1 MGIYGIGQPMQNAYY
16 VSHPGQTNPA
26 GAQAANAAVVNGM
39 NGSGAGAVSGMVI
52 GNGKATANGT
62 AIGNGKAT
70 ANGTAIGNGTV
81 TGRPMTS
88 AEMQALKKMGA
99 VECQTCKSR
108 TYQDGSNDPGVS
120 FKAPGHIDPA
130 SSGATVRAHE
140 QEHVAN
146 EQAKARAEGKRV
158 VSQSVRIFMSI
169 CTECGRAYA
178 SGGLTR
184 TVTASN
190 GNKNRGISQYNKS
203 KAPSPGSRVNSAI

>member
-16 VSHPGQTNPA
+16 DWATINNLQLSHPGQTNSA
-26 GAQAANAAVVNGM
+26 EAQAANAAVVNGM
-39 NGSGAGAVSGMVI
+39 NGSGAGAVSG
-52 GNGKATANGT
+52 
-62 AIGNGKAT
+62 
-70 ANGTAIGNGTV
+70 TAIGNGTA

-146 EQAKARAEGKRV
+146 EQAKARSEGKRV

-169 CTECGRAYA
+169 CAECGRAYA

-190 GNKNRGISQYNKS
+190 GNKNRGISQYSKS